1 MMMVIEAMQK
11 IFNCFDNNT
20 AIDGTQITRN
30 ANGEE
35 ANNEYQMAISSS
47 PDITESEVAPA
58 IVRPTN
64 QQVVAP
70 DQCPD
75 DADSGDS
82 AASYDVI
89 DKREFSPSGINCA
102 TEIIDRLN
110 SVVIDKKNKLLAFPF
125 YGIHTVKII
134 SIYDAD
140 TIKVLFM
147 FRDQPVL
154 TNVRI
159 EGIDSAEIKSKV
171 TEIKEF
177 AAITRDF
184 IKDLL
189 PVGTITTAFF
199 KKWDK
204 FGGRVIGS
212 VNIGNKNIC
221 DILLETR
228 MAVAYKGATKIT
240 DTQWCEFINTQNDE
254 RIELCKKIK
263 SELNSPF

>member
-1 MMMVIEAMQK
+1 MMVIEAMQK
-11 IFNCFDNNT
+11 IFNCFDNSA

-35 ANNEYQMAISSS
+35 ASNEYQMAITSS
-47 PDITESEVAPA
+47 PDDVDSG
-58 IVRPTN
+58 
-64 QQVVAP
+64 
-70 DQCPD
+70 
-75 DADSGDS
+75 SGDS
-82 AASYDVI
+82 AASGDPAASYDVI
-89 DKREFSPSGINCA
+89 DKREFTTPGTNCT
-102 TEIIDRLN
+102 TELIDRLN
-110 SVVIDKKNKLLAFPF
+110 NVIIDKKNKLLAFPF

-140 TIKVLFM
+140 TIKVLFI
-147 FRDQPVL
+147 FRDQPIL

-171 TEIKEF
+171 TEIREF

-184 IKDLL
+184 IKELL

-240 DTQWCEFINTQNDE
+240 DTQWCEFINNQNDE